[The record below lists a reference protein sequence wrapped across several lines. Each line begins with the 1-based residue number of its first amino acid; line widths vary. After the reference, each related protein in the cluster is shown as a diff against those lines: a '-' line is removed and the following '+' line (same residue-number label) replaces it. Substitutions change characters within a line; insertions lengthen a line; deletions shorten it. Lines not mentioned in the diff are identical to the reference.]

1 MNNDQPTPNTPKPAT
16 AAEKPGFFT
25 RIFTKMDS
33 AMKAKADN
41 AAKNSCCGGDKN
53 DKGGKCC

>member
-1 MNNDQPTPNTPKPAT
+1 MNEQKQDTKQDQTT
-16 AAEKPGFFT
+16 ESKPGFFT

-33 AMKAKADN
+33 AMKQKAEEKAK
-41 AAKNSCCGGDKN
+41 SGCCCGDKN